1 MNELI
6 DFILQNYVEFIGYTG
21 SVLVAISLMMKNIYY
36 LRRINLIGAAT
47 FSAYGLMVG
56 AIPVFILNGFITLV
70 DVYYIWEAK
79 KAKEYFTLHPIAASN
94 ESYLNKFLDF
104 YGKDIKIFFPEFTPS
119 VIEKDKSFF
128 ILRNLIPVGLFSYS
142 EINPTEI
149 IIELDYAIPDYRD
162 LKNARFVYFAQSN
175 HFKKKGYK
183 KLIATTNI
191 PAHKKYLTK
200 IGFTESPLNSGSFSK
215 EI

>member
-6 DFILQNYVEFIGYTG
+6 EFLRQNYVEFIGYTG
-21 SVLVAISLMMKNIYY
+21 SVLVAVSLMMKNIYY

-47 FSAYGLMVG
+47 FSTYGLMVG
-56 AIPVFILNGFITLV
+56 AIPVFVLNGFITLV
-70 DVYYIWEAK
+70 DLYYIWEAK
-79 KAKEYFTLHPIAASN
+79 KSKEYFTLHPISDSH
-94 ESYLNKFLDF
+94 ESYLNKFLEF
-104 YGKDIKIFFPEFTPS
+104 YGKDIYIYFPDFAPS
-119 VIEKDKSFF
+119 LIEKDKSFF
-128 ILRNLIPVGLFSYS
+128 ILRNLIPVGLFAYR
-142 EINPTEI
+142 EINSNEI
-149 IIELDYAIPDYRD
+149 IIDLDYAIPDYRD

-183 KLIATTNI
+183 KLVANSNI

-200 IGFTESPLNSGSFSK
+200 IGFTETPINSGSFSK